1 MWSGHLH
8 DSEFVSRMLEHVK
21 ENQDRYG
28 TAMRM
33 KGMLTLAKE
42 VGEYMFFLCVVEPL
56 LNLGCPLSFKELA
69 VPFYFTASKLARSF
83 HCCTPSLNDLGYVF
97 LPLSLSFLPI
107 VYLGLHSWMPVIPFL
122 DPTHVQGRSKQR
134 LLIVRSTTWSGAG
147 SKWTLSRWKI
157 WVRVRLHVSC
167 WRKNLCKLPCVCVI
181 VGAWP
186 LNDGQG
192 RKQILND
199 TLAWRSFLVILN
211 LWDIN
216 KTQCLIGDLKR
227 KRYLERAIKEN
238 VMMMMMMMR
247 IHKKAQSTTT
257 EAKKPSFL
265 PLPLQRTPVTVGSR
279 EANR

>member
-107 VYLGLHSWMPVIPFL
+107 VYLGLHS
-122 DPTHVQGRSKQR
+122 
-134 LLIVRSTTWSGAG
+134 
-147 SKWTLSRWKI
+147 
-157 WVRVRLHVSC
+157 
-167 WRKNLCKLPCVCVI
+167 
-181 VGAWP
+181 
-186 LNDGQG
+186 
-192 RKQILND
+192 
-199 TLAWRSFLVILN
+199 
-211 LWDIN
+211 
-216 KTQCLIGDLKR
+216 
-227 KRYLERAIKEN
+227 
-238 VMMMMMMMR
+238 
-247 IHKKAQSTTT
+247 
-257 EAKKPSFL
+257 
-265 PLPLQRTPVTVGSR
+265 
-279 EANR
+279 